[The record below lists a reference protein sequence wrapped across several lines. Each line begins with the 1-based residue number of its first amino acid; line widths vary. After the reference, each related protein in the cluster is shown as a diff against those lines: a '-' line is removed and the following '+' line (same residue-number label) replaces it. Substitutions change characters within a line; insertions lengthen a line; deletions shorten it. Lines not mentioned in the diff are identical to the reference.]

1 MNFNILVKSQE
12 DYKNIVQEVEADK
25 LSKSTLIFSGDR
37 AYSKQFALALASAI
51 LEHGDKNGVHSK
63 KVELSVHPDLKIYPK
78 GDKFLVADSQDIVE
92 ECFVKPIFAD
102 RKVFIINDI
111 DDAMELSQNK
121 LLKVLEEPPSGV
133 YFVITANNQ
142 NLVLPTIKSRCNKI
156 ELKKLS
162 SQTIER
168 EMIAYENGA
177 LLAQMC
183 DGNLGEAIQLATKGN
198 GKEIFDTALSLVTQ
212 MSSSKNLIMYSKK
225 VLSLK
230 DDGIKVLKIFTLLLE
245 DILLLKV
252 DKVKEVRFEFVKD
265 TLLRVIEEYSVRG
278 ICEICKLADKAM
290 KEVSFNGNMT
300 LIIENLLLN
309 ILEVK
314 YLCR

>member
-25 LSKSTLIFSGDR
+25 LSKSILIFSGDR

-63 KVELSVHPDLKIYPK
+63 KVELSAHPDLKIYPK

-168 EMIAYENGA
+168 EMMAYENGA

-252 DKVKEVRFEFVKD
+252 DKVKEMRFEFVKD
-265 TLLRVIEEYSVRG
+265 ALLRVIEEYSVRG
-278 ICEICKLADKAM
+278 ICEICKLVDKAM